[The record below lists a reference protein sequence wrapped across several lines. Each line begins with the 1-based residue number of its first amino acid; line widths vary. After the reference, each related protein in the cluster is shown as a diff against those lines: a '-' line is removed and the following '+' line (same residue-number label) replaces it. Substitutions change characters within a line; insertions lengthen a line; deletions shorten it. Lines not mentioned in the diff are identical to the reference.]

1 MQQQVNSLRSELL
14 RVNAHYQKTKSL
26 QKQMYDTVV
35 DNFMSQRKQTKKR
48 KLEQDEDD
56 EEEEE
61 EEE

>member
-1 MQQQVNSLRSELL
+1 M
-14 RVNAHYQKTKSL
+14 NAHYQKTKSL

-61 EEE
+61 